1 MREAS
6 DRSSSATGSYADSA
20 AEHSESAPTQLVPS
34 RWKNFAQPL
43 KIILQTFEDVSSKN
57 EDFWHVLAPYFER
70 KEFSAGSVLY
80 SRGDDP
86 DGFYIL
92 EKGRFR
98 AEYELDQGSF
108 SEVILPGTTCGE
120 LPFFSET
127 DRTGTVAVEN
137 DSVAWLLTRAKFR
150 ELETKDE
157 AVAREMLKVGLKLTK
172 ERMDAITSYVLVT
185 AS

>member
-1 MREAS
+1 MHE
-6 DRSSSATGSYADSA
+6 SSQNNA
-20 AEHSESAPTQLVPS
+20 AELTYPDSPGHAESTPTSQLVPS
-34 RWKNFAQPL
+34 RWRNFAQPL
-43 KIILQTFEDVSSKN
+43 KIILQTFEDVSSQN
-57 EDFWHVLAPYFER
+57 EDFWHVIAPYFSR
-70 KEFSAGSVLY
+70 CEFPAGSLLY

-98 AEYELDQGSF
+98 TEYELDQGSF
-108 SEVILPGTTCGE
+108 FEVILPGTTCGE

-137 DSVAWLLTRAKFR
+137 DSVAWLLTRERFD
-150 ELETKDE
+150 ELEREHQD
-157 AVAREMLKVGLKLTK
+157 VARELLKVGLKLTK